1 MGFRI
6 WTYLCTPAA
15 HRGFI
20 LNQKVEYYGEIVKY
34 SDTFK
39 RLECEN
45 IYRYVKSDLNSS
57 FIAGWC
63 FDSLAIKDKIIN
75 NKISKK
81 NFFVRLHILLV
92 DFI

>member
-34 SDTFK
+34 SNTRVWK
-39 RLECEN
+39 Y
-45 IYRYVKSDLNSS
+45 I
-57 FIAGWC
+57 
-63 FDSLAIKDKIIN
+63 
-75 NKISKK
+75 
-81 NFFVRLHILLV
+81 
-92 DFI
+92 